1 MRARGRPLTGAEAD
15 EIRVGS
21 GYCKSAGAL
30 LETQRSARATLTWDG
45 REVGVTLA
53 GMVEMLVVVLEVS
66 PVAELKSD
74 WLDLLSSA
82 RTSFT

>member
-1 MRARGRPLTGAEAD
+1 MLTGAEAD

-30 LETQRSARATLTWDG
+30 LETQRSARAILTWDR

-53 GMVEMLVVVLEVS
+53 GVVEMLVVVLAVS
-66 PVAELKSD
+66 PVAKSKSD
-74 WLDLLSSA
+74 WLDQLQSA